1 MIGRM
6 DPQKGFDLL
15 ADGIPELLAAGA
27 RVVVQG
33 SGHASLADPFRAL
46 AAAQPTSVALI
57 ERFDRDMARR
67 IYAGVDLFL
76 MPSRFEP
83 CGQGQMI
90 ALRYGTPPVVRR
102 TGGLADSVIDAK
114 DWPQDGTGFVFA
126 DATPEALVAAIA
138 RAAAMRTSD
147 PAGWAALRDR
157 GMAVD
162 FRWDT
167 GAAPRYLE
175 AYRRAITLRRGDA

>member
-1 MIGRM
+1 M
-6 DPQKGFDLL
+6 
-15 ADGIPELLAAGA
+15 
-27 RVVVQG
+27 QG

-46 AAAQPTSVALI
+46 AAARPAQVALI

-102 TGGLADSVIDAK
+102 TGGLADSVVDVDRAARTRA
-114 DWPQDGTGFVFA
+114 PASCSTT
-126 DATPEALVAAIA
+126 ATPTALVGGDRAGGDACARPI
-138 RAAAMRTSD
+138 RAA
-147 PAGWAALRDR
+147 WAALRDR

-167 GAAPRYLE
+167 GPAPRYLA
-175 AYRRAITLRRGDA
+175 AYRRAIALRRGEA